1 MKKILYF
8 IIGSL
13 VLIFTLLIYSRFI
26 GTTYLNIKEIV
37 VNTNIEKSFD
47 GLKIIHFT
55 DLHYKKI
62 ITEDRVKELIKEINK
77 TNPDIILFTGDLLDN
92 LYEMT
97 NTDINFLIEELSKL
111 DSKYGKYTI
120 LGDND
125 YKQKEIVTNIYIQS
139 DFKLLNNNY
148 TTIYND
154 KNDKI
159 ILTGMG
165 SSLEDDFKLEN
176 ISITDPNIYM
186 IILIHEPDM
195 IDDVINKYS
204 NVSLILGGHSINGS
218 INIPFIKEALLPDG
232 ALKYYKPYYKINNT
246 NIYISN
252 GIGVNNLNF
261 RLFNTPSFNLYRL
274 KTETNN

>member
-26 GTTYLNIKEIV
+26 GTTYLNINEIV

-47 GLKIIHFT
+47 GLKIVHFT

-77 TNPDIILFTGDLLDN
+77 TNPEIILFTGDLLDN

-111 DSKYGKYTI
+111 NSKYGKYAI

-186 IILIHEPDM
+186 ITLIHEPDM

>member
-8 IIGSL
+8 IISSL

-37 VNTNIEKSFD
+37 VNTNVEKSFD
-47 GLKIIHFT
+47 GLKIVHFT

-77 TNPDIILFTGDLLDN
+77 TNPEIILFTGDLLDN

-97 NTDINFLIEELSKL
+97 NTDINFLIKELSKL
-111 DSKYGKYTI
+111 NSKYGKYAI

-186 IILIHEPDM
+186 IILIHEPDI

>member
-47 GLKIIHFT
+47 GLKIVHFT

-97 NTDINFLIEELSKL
+97 NTDINFLIKELSKL
-111 DSKYGKYTI
+111 DSKYGKYAI

-176 ISITDPNIYM
+176 ISITAPNIY
-186 IILIHEPDM
+186 IITLIHEPDM